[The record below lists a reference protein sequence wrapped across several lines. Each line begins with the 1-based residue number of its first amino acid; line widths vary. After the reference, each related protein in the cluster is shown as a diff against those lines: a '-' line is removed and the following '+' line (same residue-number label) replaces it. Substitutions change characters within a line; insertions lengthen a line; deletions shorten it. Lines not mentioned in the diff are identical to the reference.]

1 MKKMTLDLDTLTVT
15 TFETDSHEDKNSPN
29 AVTLQIG
36 CQGCNG
42 TRLTCSTAL
51 C

>member
-1 MKKMTLDLDTLTVT
+1 MPKLTLDLETLTVT
-15 TFETDSHEDKNSPN
+15 TFETDSDPAKGNPN
-29 AVTLQIG
+29 AVTIVD
-36 CQGCNG
+36 CSNCN